1 MQRRD
6 FSRSLMAVGATA
18 SVGGL
23 AAWSTPASAQLTG
36 LKEGT
41 DFVRLGRSVAVDAP
55 AGQVEVL
62 EFFAY
67 TCIHCSDFEPA
78 FDSWAKKQPA
88 HVTVRR
94 VPVRFSA
101 AFEPMQR
108 LYYALEAMNQLDALH
123 AKVFRA
129 IHVDKQNLTTPETI
143 TAWVVGQG
151 LDRQKFTGVYNSFG
165 VAGKAKRAAQLQDAY
180 QVEGTPALGVAGR
193 YYVPGQGP
201 RALVVADA
209 LIAEVRKG

>member
-6 FSRSLMAVGATA
+6 FSRSLMAAGATA

-23 AAWSTPASAQLTG
+23 AVWSAPASAQLTG

-41 DFVRLGRSVAVDAP
+41 DYVRLGRAAPVDAS

-67 TCIHCSDFEPA
+67 TCIHCFNFEPA
-78 FDSWAKKQPA
+78 FDAWAKKQPA
-88 HVTVRR
+88 HVSVRR
-94 VPVRFSA
+94 VPVKFSP

-123 AKVFRA
+123 EKVFRA
-129 IHVDKQNLTTPETI
+129 IHVDKQNLTTAETI
-143 TAWVVGQG
+143 TAWVAGQG
-151 LDRQKFTGVYNSFG
+151 VDRQKFTGFYNSFG

-201 RALVVADA
+201 RALVIADA
-209 LIAEVRKG
+209 LIADVRKG